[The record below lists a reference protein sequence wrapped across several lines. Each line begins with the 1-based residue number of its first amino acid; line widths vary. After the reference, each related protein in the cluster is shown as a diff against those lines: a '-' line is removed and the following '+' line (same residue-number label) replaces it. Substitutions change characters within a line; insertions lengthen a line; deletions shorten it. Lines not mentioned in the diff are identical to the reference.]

1 MKSKKSDEN
10 QNLASHDHLIDAP
23 MEAAEEPEHLK
34 DVVFNFLMPDGMRD
48 DLDILPAEHVALHVL
63 DLPIRSARQRREAVP
78 FALEEAVGATL
89 EHVHFPVFETFADG
103 RLLVAVIDTDLMERR
118 VLPASD
124 RAIVAEQMLVP
135 PPAPNADGG
144 RTWRTIREGDR
155 ILVRVSDGTGFAAHA
170 KSLPILWRAAGKPFV
185 EAYGAPL
192 PDIVTSSA
200 QPNGLAP
207 SFKSLDRYDLRQGA
221 YQRSR
226 GLARPLRWLAA
237 SFTLGL
243 FIHLGLIA
251 ADVRAQREIA
261 ERLQEAASLALDT
274 RIPDASA
281 DDPPALLI
289 RQIASV
295 SAAQRSSNFLPL
307 MNDVSQAWLSE
318 DVSVQ
323 LRQLNWS
330 DNGLRLVVESP
341 DLEALQRAEASL
353 AAGGLQV
360 STGSATADAGS
371 ARAELTVR
379 P

>member
-1 MKSKKSDEN
+1 MKSKKNEEN
-10 QNLASHDHLIDAP
+10 QNFDPHDHLIDAP
-23 MEAAEEPEHLK
+23 MEAAEEPERLK
-34 DVVFNFLMPDGMRD
+34 DVVFNFLTPDGMRD
-48 DLDILPAEHVALHVL
+48 DLVILPAEHVALHVL

-89 EHVHFPVFETFADG
+89 EHVHFPVCETFADG
-103 RLLVAVIDTDLMERR
+103 RLLVAVIDTNLMERR

-124 RAIVAEQMLVP
+124 RPIVAEQMLVP

-170 KSLPILWRAAGKPFV
+170 KSLPFLWRAAGKPFV

-192 PDIVTSSA
+192 PDTVTSSA
-200 QPNGLAP
+200 QPNGLVP

-237 SFTLGL
+237 SFALGL

-274 RIPDASA
+274 RLPDASA

-295 SAAQRSSNFLPL
+295 SAAQRGSNFLPL

-353 AAGGLQV
+353 AAVGLQV
-360 STGSATADAGS
+360 SSGSATADAGS
-371 ARAELTVR
+371 ARAELTVQ